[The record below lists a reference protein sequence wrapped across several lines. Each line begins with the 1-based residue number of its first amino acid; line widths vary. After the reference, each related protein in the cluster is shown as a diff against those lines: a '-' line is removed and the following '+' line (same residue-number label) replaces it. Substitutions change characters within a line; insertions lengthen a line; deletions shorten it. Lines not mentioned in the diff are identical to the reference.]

1 MTISMTPSLKS
12 KALRNKA
19 LHNQSLNSKAL
30 KNKALWLAPLSAAV
44 LMLAGCNNSAT
55 PEEGAAADTAT
66 DTPMNIKIATESSYK
81 PFSYTDADGKLIGY
95 EIELVDALCEQM
107 QAECEVISQ
116 DWDGL
121 IPGLN
126 AQKFD
131 AIIAGMSITPERK
144 EVVEFTD
151 PYFHSGIVLIGKKG
165 DDISVADLAGQ
176 PVASQRSTVAAQYLQ
191 DEHANAD
198 IKLYDTQDNAYLDLT
213 SGRVRAMMSD
223 KVTGIDW
230 LKTEA
235 GQDYEVKGQEISTDE
250 DAMGIAFRKGDPL
263 VAKFNKALAELKEN
277 GTYDQ
282 ITGSYFGTSS
292 TAAAQKAVAT
302 TDVKEVLVVEDADA
316 NVDADAVIA
325 DEEQAATN

>member
-1 MTISMTPSLKS
+1 MTISMTRSMS
-12 KALRNKA
+12 K
-19 LHNQSLNSKAL
+19 
-30 KNKALWLAPLSAAV
+30 KALWLAPLSAAM
-44 LMLAGCNNSAT
+44 LMLAGCNNSSA
-55 PEEGAAADTAT
+55 PADSAEADAADA
-66 DTPMNIKIATESSYK
+66 PLNIKIATESSYK

-95 EIELVDALCEQM
+95 EIELVDALCAQM
-107 QAECEVISQ
+107 KAECEVISQ

-131 AIIAGMSITPERK
+131 AAIAGMSITPERK
-144 EVVEFTD
+144 EVVDFSD
-151 PYFHSGIVLIGKKG
+151 PYFHSGIILIGKKG
-165 DDISVADLAGQ
+165 DDLSIDALKGQ
-176 PVASQRSTVAAQYLQ
+176 PIASQRSTVASQYLQ
-191 DEHANAD
+191 DEHSDAD

-213 SGRVRAMMSD
+213 SGRVRGMMSD

-235 GQDYEVKGQEISTDE
+235 GQNYEVKGNEISSDD

-263 VAKFNKALAELKEN
+263 VAKFNKALSELKAN

-302 TDVKEVLVVEDADA
+302 EGVEEVLVVDDGDVDA
-316 NVDADAVIA
+316 NAVIA
-325 DEEQAATN
+325 DQEQAEAATN

>member
-1 MTISMTPSLKS
+1 MTISMTSSLKT
-12 KALRNKA
+12 
-19 LHNQSLNSKAL
+19 
-30 KNKALWLAPLSAAV
+30 KALWLAPLSAAM

-55 PEEGAAADTAT
+55 PEDGAAADSTA
-66 DTPMNIKIATESSYK
+66 DAPMNIKIATESSYK

-95 EIELVDALCEQM
+95 EIELVDALCAQM
-107 QAECEVISQ
+107 KAKCEVISQ

-151 PYFHSGIVLIGKKG
+151 PYFHTGIILIGKKG
-165 DDISVADLAGQ
+165 DDISIDALKGQ
-176 PVASQRSTVAAQYLQ
+176 PIASQRSTVASQYLQ
-191 DEHANAD
+191 DEHADAD

-223 KVTGIDW
+223 KVTGLDW
-230 LKTEA
+230 LKTDA
-235 GQDYEVKGQEISTDE
+235 GKDYEVKGQEISTDE
-250 DAMGIAFRKGDPL
+250 DAMGIALRKGDPL

-282 ITGSYFGTSS
+282 ITGSYFGTST

-302 TDVKEVLVVEDADA
+302 TDAKEVMVVEGDDAVEVKEEPA
-316 NVDADAVIA
+316 
-325 DEEQAATN
+325 EAATN

>member
-1 MTISMTPSLKS
+1 MTLSMTT
-12 KALRNKA
+12 
-19 LHNQSLNSKAL
+19 
-30 KNKALWLAPLSAAV
+30 KALWLAPLSAV
-44 LMLAGCNNSAT
+44 MLMLAACNNTST
-55 PEEGAAADTAT
+55 PEDSVATDTAT
-66 DTPMNIKIATESSYK
+66 DAAPMTIKIATESSYK

-95 EIELVDALCEQM
+95 EIELIEALCAQM
-107 QAECEVISQ
+107 KADCDVISQ

-131 AIIAGMSITPERK
+131 AIMAGISITPERK
-144 EVVEFTD
+144 EVLEFSD
-151 PYFHSGIVLIGKKG
+151 PYFYSSIILIGKKG
-165 DDISVADLAGQ
+165 DDVSVDVLKGQ
-176 PVASQRSTVAAQYLQ
+176 PIASQRATVAAQYLQ
-191 DEHANAD
+191 DEHPEAD

-230 LKTEA
+230 LKTAA
-235 GQDYEVKGQEISTDE
+235 GQDYEIKGQEISTDD
-250 DAMGIAFRKGDPL
+250 DAMGIGFRKGDPL
-263 VAKFNKALAELKEN
+263 VAKFNKALAELKDN

-302 TDVKEVLVVEDADA
+302 AGVKDVLVVEGDNA
-316 NVDADAVIA
+316 NVNAIIVE
-325 DEEQAATN
+325 EEQAEAATN

>member
-1 MTISMTPSLKS
+1 MTLFIKSSTKPSITLS
-12 KALRNKA
+12 
-19 LHNQSLNSKAL
+19 
-30 KNKALWLAPLSAAV
+30 KALWLAPLSAAM
-44 LMLAGCNNSAT
+44 LMLAACSNSTAPEESAVADDSAT
-55 PEEGAAADTAT
+55 DAP
-66 DTPMNIKIATESSYK
+66 ISVKIATESSYK

-95 EIELVDALCEQM
+95 EVELVDALCAQM
-107 QAECEVISQ
+107 QAECELISQ

-131 AIIAGMSITPERK
+131 AIIAGMSITPERQ

-151 PYFHSGIVLIGKKG
+151 PYFYTGIILIGKKG
-165 DDISVADLAGQ
+165 DNITVADLDGQ
-176 PVASQRSTVAAQYLQ
+176 PVASQRSTVSSQYLQ
-191 DEHANAD
+191 DEYPNAD

-235 GQDYEVKGQEISTDE
+235 GADYEVKGEEISTDE

-263 VAKFNKALAELKEN
+263 VGKFNTALAELKAN

-292 TAAAQKAVAT
+292 TAAANKAT
-302 TDVKEVLVVEDADA
+302 S
-316 NVDADAVIA
+316 
-325 DEEQAATN
+325 

>member
-1 MTISMTPSLKS
+1 MTISMTSSLKT
-12 KALRNKA
+12 
-19 LHNQSLNSKAL
+19 
-30 KNKALWLAPLSAAV
+30 KALWLAPLSAAM

-55 PEEGAAADTAT
+55 PEDGAAADTTA
-66 DTPMNIKIATESSYK
+66 DAPMNIKIATESSYK

-95 EIELVDALCEQM
+95 EIELVDALCAQM
-107 QAECEVISQ
+107 KAKCEVISQ

-151 PYFHSGIVLIGKKG
+151 PYFHTGIILIGKKG
-165 DDISVADLAGQ
+165 DDIRVDALKGQ
-176 PVASQRSTVAAQYLQ
+176 PIASQRSTVASQYLQ
-191 DEHANAD
+191 DEHADAD

-230 LKTEA
+230 LKTDA
-235 GQDYEVKGQEISTDE
+235 GKDYEVKGQEISTDE
-250 DAMGIAFRKGDPL
+250 DAWVSRFVKADPL

-302 TDVKEVLVVEDADA
+302 TDVKEVMVVEGD
-316 NVDADAVIA
+316 DAVEVK
-325 DEEQAATN
+325 EESAEAATN

>member
-1 MTISMTPSLKS
+1 MTISMTSSMTK
-12 KALRNKA
+12 
-19 LHNQSLNSKAL
+19 
-30 KNKALWLAPLSAAV
+30 KALWLAPLSAAM
-44 LMLAGCNNSAT
+44 LMLAGCNNSSA
-55 PEEGAAADTAT
+55 PADSAEADAAS
-66 DTPMNIKIATESSYK
+66 DTPLNIKIATESSYK

-95 EIELVDALCEQM
+95 EIELVDALCAQM
-107 QAECEVISQ
+107 KAECEVISQ

-131 AIIAGMSITPERK
+131 ATIAGMSITPERK
-144 EVVEFTD
+144 EVVEFSD
-151 PYFHSGIVLIGKKG
+151 PYFHSGIILIGKKG
-165 DDISVADLAGQ
+165 DDISVEGLEGQ
-176 PVASQRSTVAAQYLQ
+176 PVASQRSTVASQYLQ
-191 DEHANAD
+191 DEHDNAD

-235 GQDYEVKGQEISTDE
+235 GKDYEVKGQEISTND

-263 VAKFNKALAELKEN
+263 VAKFNAALAELKAN

-282 ITGSYFGTSS
+282 ITGSYFGTST
-292 TAAAQKAVAT
+292 TAAAQKTTAT
-302 TDVKEVLVVEDADA
+302 GSVKQVVVVDEG
-316 NVDADAVIA
+316 NVDANAMIA
-325 DEEQAATN
+325 EEEQTEAATN

>member
-1 MTISMTPSLKS
+1 MTISMTRSMS
-12 KALRNKA
+12 K
-19 LHNQSLNSKAL
+19 
-30 KNKALWLAPLSAAV
+30 KALWLAPLSAAM
-44 LMLAGCNNSAT
+44 LMLAGCNNSSA
-55 PEEGAAADTAT
+55 PADSAEADAADA
-66 DTPMNIKIATESSYK
+66 PLNIKIATESSYK

-95 EIELVDALCEQM
+95 EIELVDALCAQM
-107 QAECEVISQ
+107 KAECEVISQ

-131 AIIAGMSITPERK
+131 AAIAGMSITPERK
-144 EVVEFTD
+144 EVVDFSD
-151 PYFHSGIVLIGKKG
+151 PYFHSGIILIGKKG
-165 DDISVADLAGQ
+165 DDLAIDSLKGQ
-176 PVASQRSTVAAQYLQ
+176 PIASQRSTVASQYLQ
-191 DEHANAD
+191 DEHSDAD

-213 SGRVRAMMSD
+213 SGRVRGMMSD

-235 GQDYEVKGQEISTDE
+235 GQNYEVKGNEISSND

-263 VAKFNKALAELKEN
+263 VAKFNKALSELKAN

-302 TDVKEVLVVEDADA
+302 EGVEEVLVVDDGDVDA
-316 NVDADAVIA
+316 NAVIA
-325 DEEQAATN
+325 DQEQAEAATN

>member
-1 MTISMTPSLKS
+1 MTISMTSSMTK
-12 KALRNKA
+12 
-19 LHNQSLNSKAL
+19 
-30 KNKALWLAPLSAAV
+30 KALWLAPLSAAM
-44 LMLAGCNNSAT
+44 LMLAGCNNSSA
-55 PEEGAAADTAT
+55 PADSAEADAAS
-66 DTPMNIKIATESSYK
+66 DTPLNIKIATESSYK

-95 EIELVDALCEQM
+95 EIELVDALCAQM
-107 QAECEVISQ
+107 KAECEVISQ

-131 AIIAGMSITPERK
+131 ATIAGMSITPERK
-144 EVVEFTD
+144 EVVEFSD
-151 PYFHSGIVLIGKKG
+151 PYFHSGIILIGKKG
-165 DDISVADLAGQ
+165 DDISVEGLEGQ
-176 PVASQRSTVAAQYLQ
+176 PVASQRSTVASQYLQ
-191 DEHANAD
+191 DEHDNAD

-235 GQDYEVKGQEISTDE
+235 GKDYEVKGQEISTND

-263 VAKFNKALAELKEN
+263 VAKFNAALAELKAN

-282 ITGSYFGTSS
+282 ITGSYFGTST
-292 TAAAQKAVAT
+292 TAAAQKATAIGSV
-302 TDVKEVLVVEDADA
+302 EQVVVVDEG
-316 NVDADAVIA
+316 NVDANAMIA
-325 DEEQAATN
+325 EEEQTEAATN

>member
-1 MTISMTPSLKS
+1 MTISMTSSMTK
-12 KALRNKA
+12 
-19 LHNQSLNSKAL
+19 
-30 KNKALWLAPLSAAV
+30 KALWLAPLSAAM
-44 LMLAGCNNSAT
+44 LMLAGCNNSSA
-55 PEEGAAADTAT
+55 PADSAEVDAAS
-66 DTPMNIKIATESSYK
+66 DTPLNIKIATESSYK

-95 EIELVDALCEQM
+95 EIELVDALCAQM
-107 QAECEVISQ
+107 KAECEVISQ

-131 AIIAGMSITPERK
+131 ATIAGMSITPERK
-144 EVVEFTD
+144 EVVEFSD
-151 PYFHSGIVLIGKKG
+151 PYFHSGIILIGKKG
-165 DDISVADLAGQ
+165 DDISVEGLEGQ
-176 PVASQRSTVAAQYLQ
+176 PVASQRSTVASQYLQ
-191 DEHANAD
+191 DEHDNAD

-235 GQDYEVKGQEISTDE
+235 GKDYEVKGQEISTND

-263 VAKFNKALAELKEN
+263 VAKFNAALAELKAN

-282 ITGSYFGTSS
+282 ITGSYFGTST
-292 TAAAQKAVAT
+292 TAAAQKATAT
-302 TDVKEVLVVEDADA
+302 GSVEQVVVVDEG
-316 NVDADAVIA
+316 NVDANAMIA
-325 DEEQAATN
+325 EEEQTEAATN

>member
-1 MTISMTPSLKS
+1 MMTSSMKTKTM
-12 KALRNKA
+12 
-19 LHNQSLNSKAL
+19 
-30 KNKALWLAPLSAAV
+30 WLAPLSAAM
-44 LMLAGCNNSAT
+44 LMLAGCSNGSA
-55 PEEGAAADTAT
+55 PEESAAT
-66 DTPMNIKIATESSYK
+66 DTTADAPMTVKIATESSYK

-95 EIELVDALCEQM
+95 EIELVDALCAQM
-107 QAECEVISQ
+107 KAECELISQ

-131 AIIAGMSITPERK
+131 AVIAGMSITPERK

-151 PYFHSGIVLIGKKG
+151 PYFHTGIILIGKKG

-176 PVASQRSTVAAQYLQ
+176 PVASQRSTVSSQYLQ
-191 DEHANAD
+191 DEYPDAD

-235 GQDYEVKGQEISTDE
+235 GQNYEVKGDEISTEE

-263 VAKFNKALAELKEN
+263 VAKFNTALAEIKAD

-282 ITGSYFGTSS
+282 ITGSYFGTST
-292 TAAAQKAVAT
+292 TAAAQEAET
-302 TDVKEVLVVEDADA
+302 T
-316 NVDADAVIA
+316 
-325 DEEQAATN
+325 TN

>member
-1 MTISMTPSLKS
+1 MTISMTRSMS
-12 KALRNKA
+12 K
-19 LHNQSLNSKAL
+19 
-30 KNKALWLAPLSAAV
+30 KALWLAPLSAAM
-44 LMLAGCNNSAT
+44 LMLAGCNNSSA
-55 PEEGAAADTAT
+55 PADSAEADAADA
-66 DTPMNIKIATESSYK
+66 PLNIKIATESSYK

-95 EIELVDALCEQM
+95 EIELVDALCAQM
-107 QAECEVISQ
+107 KAECEVISQ

-131 AIIAGMSITPERK
+131 AAIAGMSITPERK
-144 EVVEFTD
+144 EVVDFSD
-151 PYFHSGIVLIGKKG
+151 PYFHSGIILIGKKG
-165 DDISVADLAGQ
+165 DDLSVESLTGL
-176 PVASQRSTVAAQYLQ
+176 PIASQRSTVASQYLQ
-191 DEHANAD
+191 DEHADAD

-213 SGRVRAMMSD
+213 SGRVRGMMSD

-230 LKTEA
+230 LKTDA
-235 GQDYEVKGQEISTDE
+235 GKGYEVKGEEISTND

-263 VAKFNKALAELKEN
+263 VAKFNAALAELKDN

-302 TDVKEVLVVEDADA
+302 TDSVEEVMVAEEEAPA
-316 NVDADAVIA
+316 N
-325 DEEQAATN
+325 

>member
-1 MTISMTPSLKS
+1 MMISSMKIKTM
-12 KALRNKA
+12 
-19 LHNQSLNSKAL
+19 
-30 KNKALWLAPLSAAV
+30 WLAPLSAAM
-44 LMLAGCNNSAT
+44 LMLAGCSNGSA
-55 PEEGAAADTAT
+55 PEESAAT
-66 DTPMNIKIATESSYK
+66 DTTADVPMSVKIATESSYK

-95 EIELVDALCEQM
+95 EIELVDALCAQM
-107 QAECEVISQ
+107 KAECELISQ

-131 AIIAGMSITPERK
+131 AVIAGMSITPERK

-151 PYFHSGIVLIGKKG
+151 PYFHTGIILIGKKG
-165 DDISVADLAGQ
+165 DDISVADLAEQ
-176 PVASQRSTVAAQYLQ
+176 PVASQRSTVSSQYLQ
-191 DEHANAD
+191 DEYPDAD

-235 GQDYEVKGQEISTDE
+235 GQNYEVKGDEISTEE

-263 VAKFNKALAELKEN
+263 VAKFNTALAEIKAD

-282 ITGSYFGTSS
+282 ITGSYFGTST
-292 TAAAQKAVAT
+292 TAAAQEAET
-302 TDVKEVLVVEDADA
+302 T
-316 NVDADAVIA
+316 
-325 DEEQAATN
+325 TN

>member
-1 MTISMTPSLKS
+1 MTISMTSSLKT
-12 KALRNKA
+12 
-19 LHNQSLNSKAL
+19 
-30 KNKALWLAPLSAAV
+30 KALWLAPLSAAM

-55 PEEGAAADTAT
+55 PEDGTAADTKA
-66 DTPMNIKIATESSYK
+66 DAPMNIKIATESSYK

-95 EIELVDALCEQM
+95 EIELVDALCAQM
-107 QAECEVISQ
+107 KAKCEVISQ

-151 PYFHSGIVLIGKKG
+151 PYFHTGIILIGKKG
-165 DDISVADLAGQ
+165 DDIRVDALKGQ
-176 PVASQRSTVAAQYLQ
+176 PIASQRSTVASQYLQ
-191 DEHANAD
+191 DEHADAD

-230 LKTEA
+230 LKTDA
-235 GQDYEVKGQEISTDE
+235 GKDYEVKGQEISTDE
-250 DAMGIAFRKGDPL
+250 DAMGIALRKGDPL

-302 TDVKEVLVVEDADA
+302 TDVKEVMVVEG
-316 NVDADAVIA
+316 DAVEVK
-325 DEEQAATN
+325 EESAEAATN

>member
-1 MTISMTPSLKS
+1 MTISMTRSMS
-12 KALRNKA
+12 K
-19 LHNQSLNSKAL
+19 
-30 KNKALWLAPLSAAV
+30 KALWLAPLSAAM
-44 LMLAGCNNSAT
+44 LMLAGCNNSSA
-55 PEEGAAADTAT
+55 PADSAEADAADA
-66 DTPMNIKIATESSYK
+66 PLNIKIATESSYK

-95 EIELVDALCEQM
+95 EIELVDALCAQM
-107 QAECEVISQ
+107 KAECEVISQ

-131 AIIAGMSITPERK
+131 AAIAGMSITPERK
-144 EVVEFTD
+144 EVVDFSD
-151 PYFHSGIVLIGKKG
+151 PYFHSGIILIGKKG
-165 DDISVADLAGQ
+165 DDLTIDSLKGQ
-176 PVASQRSTVAAQYLQ
+176 PIASQRSTVASQYLQ
-191 DEHANAD
+191 DEHSDAD

-213 SGRVRAMMSD
+213 SGRVRGMMSD

-235 GQDYEVKGQEISTDE
+235 GQNYEVKGNEISSND

-263 VAKFNKALAELKEN
+263 VAKFNKALSELKAN

-302 TDVKEVLVVEDADA
+302 EGVDEVLVVDDGDVDA
-316 NVDADAVIA
+316 NAVIA
-325 DEEQAATN
+325 DQEQAEAATN

>member
-1 MTISMTPSLKS
+1 MTISMTSS
-12 KALRNKA
+12 
-19 LHNQSLNSKAL
+19 
-30 KNKALWLAPLSAAV
+30 KNKALWLAPLSAAM
-44 LMLAGCNNSAT
+44 LMLAGCNNSST
-55 PEEGAAADTAT
+55 PADGAAADTTSDA
-66 DTPMNIKIATESSYK
+66 PMNIKIATESSYK

-107 QAECEVISQ
+107 KAKCEIISQ

-151 PYFHSGIVLIGKKG
+151 PYFHTGIILIGKKG
-165 DDISVADLAGQ
+165 DDISVADLKGQ
-176 PVASQRSTVAAQYLQ
+176 PIASQRSTVASQYLQ
-191 DEHANAD
+191 DEHSDAD

-223 KVTGIDW
+223 KVTGNDW

-235 GQDYEVKGQEISTDE
+235 GKDYEVKGQEISTDE

-263 VAKFNKALAELKEN
+263 VAKFNKALAGLKDN

-302 TDVKEVLVVEDADA
+302 TDVKEVIVVEGDNA
-316 NVDADAVIA
+316 NVDANAIIA
-325 DEEQAATN
+325 KEEQTEATTN

>member
-1 MTISMTPSLKS
+1 MTISMTSSLKT
-12 KALRNKA
+12 
-19 LHNQSLNSKAL
+19 
-30 KNKALWLAPLSAAV
+30 KALWLAPLSAAM
-44 LMLAGCNNSAT
+44 LMLAGCNSSAT
-55 PEEGAAADTAT
+55 PEDGAVADSKA
-66 DTPMNIKIATESSYK
+66 DAPMNIKIATESSYK

-95 EIELVDALCEQM
+95 EIELVDALCAQM
-107 QAECEVISQ
+107 KAKCEIISQ

-151 PYFHSGIVLIGKKG
+151 PYFHTGIILIGKKG
-165 DDISVADLAGQ
+165 DDISIDALKGQ
-176 PVASQRSTVAAQYLQ
+176 PIASQRSTVASQYLQ
-191 DEHANAD
+191 DEHADAD

-223 KVTGIDW
+223 KVTGLDW
-230 LKTEA
+230 LKTDA

-250 DAMGIAFRKGDPL
+250 DAMGIALRKGDPL

-302 TDVKEVLVVEDADA
+302 TDVKEVTVVED
-316 NVDADAVIA
+316 NDAVEVT
-325 DEEQAATN
+325 EEPAKAATN

>member
-1 MTISMTPSLKS
+1 MTISMTSSMS
-12 KALRNKA
+12 K
-19 LHNQSLNSKAL
+19 
-30 KNKALWLAPLSAAV
+30 KALWLAPLSAAM
-44 LMLAGCNNSAT
+44 LMLAGCNNSSA
-55 PEEGAAADTAT
+55 PAENAEADTAT
-66 DTPMNIKIATESSYK
+66 EAPLNIKIATESSYK

-95 EIELVDALCEQM
+95 EIELVDALCAQM
-107 QAECEVISQ
+107 KAECEVISQ

-131 AIIAGMSITPERK
+131 AAIAGMSITPERK
-144 EVVEFTD
+144 EVVDFSD
-151 PYFHSGIVLIGKKG
+151 PYFHSGIILIGKKG
-165 DDISVADLAGQ
+165 DDLSVESLTGL
-176 PVASQRSTVAAQYLQ
+176 PIASQRSTVASQYLQ
-191 DEHANAD
+191 DEHADAD

-213 SGRVRAMMSD
+213 SGRVRGMMSD

-230 LKTEA
+230 LKTDA
-235 GQDYEVKGQEISTDE
+235 GKGYEVKGEEISTND

-263 VAKFNKALAELKEN
+263 IAKFNAALAELKDN

-302 TDVKEVLVVEDADA
+302 DSVEEVMVAEEEAPA
-316 NVDADAVIA
+316 N
-325 DEEQAATN
+325 

>member
-1 MTISMTPSLKS
+1 MITSMTSSIS
-12 KALRNKA
+12 K
-19 LHNQSLNSKAL
+19 
-30 KNKALWLAPLSAAV
+30 KALWLAPLSAAM
-44 LMLAGCNNSAT
+44 LMLTACNNSSAPT
-55 PEEGAAADTAT
+55 ESTETDAAT
-66 DTPMNIKIATESSYK
+66 DDAPLNIKIATESSYK

-95 EIELVDALCEQM
+95 EIELVDALCAQM
-107 QAECEVISQ
+107 KAECEVISQ

-131 AIIAGMSITPERK
+131 AAIAGMSITPERK
-144 EVVEFTD
+144 EVVEFSD
-151 PYFHSGIVLIGKKG
+151 PYFHTGIILIGKKG
-165 DDISVADLAGQ
+165 DDISVDGLKGQ
-176 PVASQRSTVAAQYLQ
+176 PIASQRSTVASQYLQ
-191 DEHANAD
+191 EKHADSD

-235 GQDYEVKGQEISTDE
+235 GKDYEVKGQEISTSD

-263 VAKFNKALAELKEN
+263 VAKFNKALAELKDN

-302 TDVKEVLVVEDADA
+302 EGVKEVVVVDDG
-316 NVDADAVIA
+316 NVDANAVIA
-325 DEEQAATN
+325 KEEQAEAATN

>member
-1 MTISMTPSLKS
+1 MTISMTSSMS
-12 KALRNKA
+12 K
-19 LHNQSLNSKAL
+19 
-30 KNKALWLAPLSAAV
+30 KALWLAPLSAAM
-44 LMLAGCNNSAT
+44 LMLVGCNNSSA
-55 PEEGAAADTAT
+55 PAENAEADTAT
-66 DTPMNIKIATESSYK
+66 EAPLNIKIATESSYK

-95 EIELVDALCEQM
+95 EIELVDALCAQM
-107 QAECEVISQ
+107 KAECEVISQ

-131 AIIAGMSITPERK
+131 AAIAGMSITPERK
-144 EVVEFTD
+144 EVVDFSD
-151 PYFHSGIVLIGKKG
+151 PYFHSGIILIGKKG
-165 DDISVADLAGQ
+165 DDLSVESLTGL
-176 PVASQRSTVAAQYLQ
+176 PIASQRSTVASQYLQ
-191 DEHANAD
+191 DEHADAD

-213 SGRVRAMMSD
+213 SGRVRGMMSD

-230 LKTEA
+230 LKTDA
-235 GQDYEVKGQEISTDE
+235 GKGYEVKGEEISTND

-263 VAKFNKALAELKEN
+263 IAKFNAALAELKDN

-302 TDVKEVLVVEDADA
+302 TDSVEEVMVAEEEAPA
-316 NVDADAVIA
+316 N
-325 DEEQAATN
+325 

>member
-1 MTISMTPSLKS
+1 
-12 KALRNKA
+12 
-19 LHNQSLNSKAL
+19 
-30 KNKALWLAPLSAAV
+30 
-44 LMLAGCNNSAT
+44 MLAGCSNGSA
-55 PEEGAAADTAT
+55 PEESAAT
-66 DTPMNIKIATESSYK
+66 DTTADAPMSVKIATESSYK

-95 EIELVDALCEQM
+95 EIELVDALCAQM
-107 QAECEVISQ
+107 KAECELISQ

-131 AIIAGMSITPERK
+131 AVIAGMSITPERK

-151 PYFHSGIVLIGKKG
+151 PYFHTGIILIGKKG

-176 PVASQRSTVAAQYLQ
+176 PVASQRSTVSSQYLQ
-191 DEHANAD
+191 DEYPDAD

-235 GQDYEVKGQEISTDE
+235 GQNYEVKGDEISTEE

-263 VAKFNKALAELKEN
+263 VAKFNTALAEIKAD

-282 ITGSYFGTSS
+282 ITGSYFGTST
-292 TAAAQKAVAT
+292 TAAAQEAET
-302 TDVKEVLVVEDADA
+302 T
-316 NVDADAVIA
+316 
-325 DEEQAATN
+325 TN

>member
-1 MTISMTPSLKS
+1 MTISMTRSMS
-12 KALRNKA
+12 K
-19 LHNQSLNSKAL
+19 
-30 KNKALWLAPLSAAV
+30 KALWLAPLSAAM
-44 LMLAGCNNSAT
+44 LMLAGCNNSSA
-55 PEEGAAADTAT
+55 PADSAEADAADA
-66 DTPMNIKIATESSYK
+66 PLNIKIATESSYK

-95 EIELVDALCEQM
+95 EIELVDALCAQM
-107 QAECEVISQ
+107 KAECEVISQ

-131 AIIAGMSITPERK
+131 AAIAGMSITPERK
-144 EVVEFTD
+144 EVVDFSD
-151 PYFHSGIVLIGKKG
+151 PYFHSGIILIGKKG
-165 DDISVADLAGQ
+165 DDLTIDSLKGQ
-176 PVASQRSTVAAQYLQ
+176 PIASQRSTVASQYLQ
-191 DEHANAD
+191 DEHSDAD

-213 SGRVRAMMSD
+213 SGRVRGMMSD

-235 GQDYEVKGQEISTDE
+235 GQNYEVKGNEISSND

-263 VAKFNKALAELKEN
+263 VAKFNKALSELKAN

-302 TDVKEVLVVEDADA
+302 EGVEEVLVVDDGD
-316 NVDADAVIA
+316 VDADAVIA
-325 DEEQAATN
+325 DQEQAEAATN